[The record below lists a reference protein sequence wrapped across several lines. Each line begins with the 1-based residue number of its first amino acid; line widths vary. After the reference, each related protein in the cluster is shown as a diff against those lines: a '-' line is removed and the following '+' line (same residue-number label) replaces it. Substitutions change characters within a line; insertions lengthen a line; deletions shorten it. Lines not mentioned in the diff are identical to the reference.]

1 MARIPSAFLQL
12 NLPLLS
18 QQLWNEPVHA
28 PVHRTLQDSND
39 RFLANTQRGGSYSVI
54 PRVPGTPLFTRILSG
69 CRPTAHCGWLPT
81 GGEILPDQ
89 LIALGTVAKKYG
101 LYSKITGGQR
111 VDLFGAPVHQAKVG
125 RTGAK
130 LINFALDTAWNV
142 CAPSPLSSQSREML
156 SFEKFGILEV
166 RS

>member
-54 PRVPGTPLFTRILSG
+54 PRVPRTPLFTRILSG

-111 VDLFGAPVHQAKVG
+111 VDLFGAPVHQLPAIWKE
-125 RTGAK
+125 
-130 LINFALDTAWNV
+130 L
-142 CAPSPLSSQSREML
+142 
-156 SFEKFGILEV
+156 
-166 RS
+166 